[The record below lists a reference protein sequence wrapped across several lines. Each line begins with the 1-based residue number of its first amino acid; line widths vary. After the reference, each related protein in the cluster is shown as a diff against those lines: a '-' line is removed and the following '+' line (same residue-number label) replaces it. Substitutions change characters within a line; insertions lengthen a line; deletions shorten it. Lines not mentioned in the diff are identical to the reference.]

1 MTQRIVRNTAIALST
16 IACATLLSITWSEQ
30 GGVSASVESA
40 QARVGRPLTPMSVAG
55 VARRHTRRAVY
66 GYGYGHRHYGY
77 GAGIAATA
85 AVATAAAAAPAYSG
99 WGTGDWG
106 NAYAAQTDPHFGQ
119 PYYPARAYHGISPYY
134 GYAGWTEY
142 KAANGIGCEPGTMT
156 KMADGHMYVC
166 Q

>member
-1 MTQRIVRNTAIALST
+1 MTQRIGRNTAIASST
-16 IACATLLSITWSEQ
+16 FACAVLFSIAWTEQ
-30 GGVSASVESA
+30 GGISVSVETA
-40 QARVGRPLTPMSVAG
+40 QARIGRPLTPMSAAG

-66 GYGYGHRHYGY
+66 GYGV
-77 GAGIAATA
+77 GAGVAATA
-85 AVATAAAAAPAYSG
+85 AVATAAATTAG
-99 WGTGDWG
+99 WGTNNWT
-106 NAYAAQTDPHFGQ
+106 NSYAAQTDPHFGQ

-156 KMADGHMYVC
+156 KWADGHMYVC

>member
-1 MTQRIVRNTAIALST
+1 MTQRIGRNTAIALST
-16 IACATLLSITWSEQ
+16 IACATLFSITWSEQ

-40 QARVGRPLTPMSVAG
+40 QARVGRPLTPMSAAG
-55 VARRHTRRAVY
+55 VARRHTRRAAY
-66 GYGYGHRHYGY
+66 GYGV

-85 AVATAAAAAPAYSG
+85 AVAAATAPAYG
-99 WGTGDWG
+99 WGTNNWTD
-106 NAYAAQTDPHFGQ
+106 AYAAQTDAQFGQ

-134 GYAGWTEY
+134 GYSGWADY